1 MQQSYTETI
10 QMSHLNISTHDFD
23 PIVIPMYF
31 KQSKYISFMRK
42 LKRWGFTRVT
52 TGAEQGAFYHKVS
65 YACEFRFVRF
75 AAYANRLI
83 RALLESATTCNQFF
97 QRDNPL
103 LYMQMT
109 CVANYPE
116 EGNRLSLLAQEEAS
130 TCLEELNSIEIL
142 KAETANRDI
151 KHFPYQKAILDEK
164 PERLNVEM
172 GIGVEYDSAF
182 KNQQQTFQITLE
194 EKDKQK
200 AEEMLMFEKE

>member
-1 MQQSYTETI
+1 
-10 QMSHLNISTHDFD
+10 MSHLNISTHDFD

-65 YACEFRFVRF
+65 CACEFRFVRF

-83 RALLESATTCNQFF
+83 RTLLESATTCNQFF

-103 LYMQMT
+103 LSMQMT

-116 EGNRLSLLAQEEAS
+116 EGNRLSLLAQEEAAAN
-130 TCLEELNSIEIL
+130 TGIQITPPKPATIHLNPR
-142 KAETANRDI
+142 KGQT
-151 KHFPYQKAILDEK
+151 
-164 PERLNVEM
+164 
-172 GIGVEYDSAF
+172 
-182 KNQQQTFQITLE
+182 QTFQVTLE